1 MKKIL
6 ALFVAIV
13 LTFSFASCSNTQQE
27 QNASNATENSAVADK
42 QVTYPVTITDQAGR
56 KVVIEKEPETI
67 VSGYYIATSILISLG
82 QEDKLVG
89 IEAKADKR
97 NIYALSAKEIVS
109 LPSVGT
115 AKQFDLEQCASLNPD
130 VVILP
135 LKLKDVVESLEK
147 LGITAIVVNPESTEL
162 MQETVEILST
172 ALNCT
177 EVGNEIIEYS
187 NNSIQTLNDK
197 LKDADAPT
205 VYFAGNSSYLSTA
218 GAKMYQNSLI
228 ENAKAVNVAK
238 EIEDTYWAEVSYEQL
253 ISWNPEYIIVASD
266 AEYTVDDILNDKNLS
281 SLDAVKN
288 KNVYKIPSEFES
300 WDSPVP
306 SNFLG
311 SIFIA
316 SKIHKNAIDKDYLA
330 KETKDFY
337 SKFYG
342 LEADTSLLD

>member
-1 MKKIL
+1 MKKL
-6 ALFVAIV
+6 VAVLLAIV
-13 LTFSFASCSNTQQE
+13 LTFSFAGCSSTQQE
-27 QNASNATENSAVADK
+27 QNSNNETITSSVADT
-42 QVTYPVTITDQAGR
+42 QVTYPVTVTDQAGR
-56 KVVIEKEPETI
+56 EVVIEKEPETI

-82 QEDKLVG
+82 QKDKLVG
-89 IEAKADKR
+89 IEAKADTR
-97 NIYALSAKEIVS
+97 NIYKLSANEIIS

-115 AKQFDLEQCASLNPD
+115 AKQFDLEQCAALNPD
-130 VVILP
+130 LVVLP
-135 LKLKDVVESLEK
+135 LKLKDVVESLEQ

-172 ALNCT
+172 ALNCKKL
-177 EVGNEIIEYS
+177 GNEIFEYA
-187 NNSIQTLNDK
+187 NNAVQDLNDN
-197 LKDADAPT
+197 LKDADTPT

-238 EIEDTYWAEVSYEQL
+238 DIEDTYWAEVSYEQL
-253 ISWNPEYIIVASD
+253 ISWNPEYIIIASD
-266 AEYTVDDILNDKNLS
+266 AEYTVDDILNDENLS

-316 SKIHKNAIDKDYLA
+316 SKIHKNALDQDYLA
-330 KETKDFY
+330 KATYDFY
-337 SKFYG
+337 YKFYG
-342 LEADTSLLD
+342 FEADTSNL

>member
-6 ALFVAIV
+6 ALLVAVI
-13 LTFSFASCSNTQQE
+13 LAFSFAGCANTQQNE
-27 QNASNATENSAVADK
+27 NANNETATSSAADNE
-42 QVTYPVTITDQAGR
+42 VTYPVTITDQAGR
-56 KVVIEKEPETI
+56 EVVIEKEPQTI

-89 IEAKADKR
+89 VEAKADTR
-97 NIYALSAKEIVS
+97 NIYSLSAKEIIS

-135 LKLKDVVESLEK
+135 LKLQNVVESLEE

-172 ALNCT
+172 ALNCK
-177 EVGNEIIEYS
+177 ELGSEIIEYA
-187 NNSIQTLNDK
+187 NNSIKTLNDK
-197 LKDADAPT
+197 LKDETAPT

-238 EIEDTYWAEVSYEQL
+238 EIDDTYWAEVSYEQL

-288 KNVYKIPSEFES
+288 KNVYKIPGAFES

-311 SIFIA
+311 SIYIA
-316 SKIHKNAIDKDYLA
+316 SKIHNNVLDENYLE
-330 KETKDFY
+330 KETYDFY
-337 SKFYG
+337 YKFYG
-342 LEADTSLLD
+342 FEADTTLLD

>member
-1 MKKIL
+1 MKKLL
-6 ALFVAIV
+6 ALFAAIV
-13 LTFSFASCSNTQQE
+13 LTFSFAGCSNTQQE
-27 QNASNATENSAVADK
+27 QNTNNDTTTSAVADQ
-42 QVTYPVTITDQAGR
+42 QVAYPVTITDQADR
-56 KVVIEKEPETI
+56 EVVIEKEPETI

-82 QEDKLVG
+82 QEDNLVG
-89 IEAKADKR
+89 IEAKADTR
-97 NIYALSAKEIVS
+97 NIYALSAKEIIS

-115 AKQFDLEQCASLNPD
+115 AKQFDLEQCAALNPD

-135 LKLKDVVESLEK
+135 LKLKDVVESLEQ

-172 ALNCT
+172 ALTCK
-177 EVGNEIIEYS
+177 ELGNEIIGYA

-238 EIEDTYWAEVSYEQL
+238 EIEDIYWAEISYEQL

-266 AEYTVDDILNDKNLS
+266 AEYTVDDILNDSNLS

-311 SIFIA
+311 SIFVA
-316 SKIHKNAIDKDYLA
+316 SKIHKNALDEDYLA

-342 LEADTSLLD
+342 FEADTTLLD

>member
-1 MKKIL
+1 MKKLL
-6 ALFVAIV
+6 ALLLAII
-13 LTFSFASCSNTQQE
+13 LTFSFAGCSNIQKE
-27 QNASNATENSAVADK
+27 QTTDNDSTTSAALDE

-56 KVVIEKEPETI
+56 QVVIEKEPKTI

-82 QEDKLVG
+82 QKDKLVG
-89 IEAKADKR
+89 IEAKANTR
-97 NIYALSAKEIVS
+97 NIYSLSAKEVLS

-115 AKQFDLEQCASLNPD
+115 AKQFDLEQCAALNPD

-135 LKLKDVVESLEK
+135 LKLKNVVESLEQ
-147 LGITAIVVNPESTEL
+147 LGITTIVVNPESTEL
-162 MQETVEILST
+162 MQETVKILST

-177 EVGNEIIEYS
+177 ATGNEILEYS
-187 NNSIQTLNDK
+187 NNAIKDLNDK
-197 LKDADAPT
+197 LTDADTPT

-238 EIEDTYWAEVSYEQL
+238 DIDDTYWAEVSYEQL
-253 ISWNPEYIIVASD
+253 ISWNPEYIIIASD
-266 AEYTVDDILNDKNLS
+266 AEYSVDDILNDKNLS
-281 SLDAVKN
+281 SIDAVKN

-316 SKIHKNAIDKDYLA
+316 SKIHNNAVEKDYLA
-330 KETKDFY
+330 KATYDFY
-337 SKFYG
+337 YKFYG
-342 LEADTSLLD
+342 FKADTSSLN

>member
-1 MKKIL
+1 MKKII
-6 ALFVAIV
+6 ALLVAIV
-13 LTFSFASCSNTQQE
+13 LTFGFAGCTNTQQE
-27 QNASNATENSAVADK
+27 QNTNNGTTASSASEQ
-42 QVTYPVTITDQAGR
+42 QVTYPVTVTDQAGR
-56 KVVIEKEPETI
+56 EVVIEKEPETI

-82 QEDKLVG
+82 QKDKLVG
-89 IEAKADKR
+89 IEAKADTR
-97 NIYALSAKEIVS
+97 NIYSLSAKEIIS

-135 LKLKDVVESLEK
+135 LKLKDVVESLEQ

-172 ALNCT
+172 ALNCK
-177 EVGNEIIEYS
+177 ELGNEIIEYA

-228 ENAKAVNVAK
+228 ENAKAVNVAN

-266 AEYTVDDILNDKNLS
+266 AEYTVDDILNDTNLS

-316 SKIHKNAIDKDYLA
+316 SKIHKNALDEDYLA

-342 LEADTSLLD
+342 FEADTTLLD

>member
-1 MKKIL
+1 MKKLL
-6 ALFVAIV
+6 ALLVAIV
-13 LTFSFASCSNTQQE
+13 LAFSFVGCANTQKDE
-27 QNASNATENSAVADK
+27 SASNDTATSSVADNE
-42 QVTYPVTITDQAGR
+42 VTYPITITDQAGR
-56 KVVIEKEPETI
+56 DVVIEKEPQTI

-89 IEAKADKR
+89 IEAKADTR
-97 NIYALSAKEIVS
+97 NIYSLSAKEIIS

-135 LKLKDVVESLEK
+135 LKLQNVVESLEQ

-162 MQETVEILST
+162 MQETVKILST

-177 EVGNEIIEYS
+177 ETGNEIIEYA
-187 NNSIQTLNDK
+187 NNSIKTLNDK
-197 LKDADAPT
+197 LKDETAPT

-238 EIEDTYWAEVSYEQL
+238 EIDDTYWAEVSYEQL

-288 KNVYKIPSEFES
+288 KNVYKIPDAFES

-311 SIFIA
+311 SIYIA
-316 SKIHKNAIDKDYLA
+316 SKIHKNVLDEDYLA

-342 LEADTSLLD
+342 FEADTTLLD

>member
-1 MKKIL
+1 MKKLL
-6 ALFVAIV
+6 ALLVAIV
-13 LTFSFASCSNTQQE
+13 LAFSFVGCANTQKDE
-27 QNASNATENSAVADK
+27 SASNDTATSSVADNE
-42 QVTYPVTITDQAGR
+42 VTYPITITDQAGR
-56 KVVIEKEPETI
+56 EVVIEKEPQTI

-89 IEAKADKR
+89 IEAKADTR
-97 NIYALSAKEIVS
+97 NIYSLSAKEIIS

-135 LKLKDVVESLEK
+135 LKLQNVVESLEQ

-162 MQETVEILST
+162 MQETVKILST

-177 EVGNEIIEYS
+177 ETGNEIIEYA
-187 NNSIQTLNDK
+187 NNSIKTLNDK
-197 LKDADAPT
+197 LKDETAPT

-238 EIEDTYWAEVSYEQL
+238 EIDDTYWAEVSYEQL

-288 KNVYKIPSEFES
+288 KNVYKIPDAFES

-311 SIFIA
+311 SIYIA
-316 SKIHKNAIDKDYLA
+316 SKIHKNVLDEDYLA

-342 LEADTSLLD
+342 FEADTTLLN

>member
-1 MKKIL
+1 MKKL
-6 ALFVAIV
+6 VAVLLAIV
-13 LTFSFASCSNTQQE
+13 LTFSFAGCSNIQNE
-27 QNASNATENSAVADK
+27 QTTNNDTATSSVEDT
-42 QVTYPVTITDQAGR
+42 QVTYPVTVTDQAGR
-56 KVVIEKEPETI
+56 EVVIEKEPKTI

-82 QEDKLVG
+82 QKDKFVG
-89 IEAKADKR
+89 IEAKADTR
-97 NIYALSAKEIVS
+97 NIYKLSANEIIS

-115 AKQFDLEQCASLNPD
+115 AKQFDLEQCAALNPD
-130 VVILP
+130 LVVLP
-135 LKLKDVVESLEK
+135 LKLKDVVESLEQ

-172 ALNCT
+172 ALNCK
-177 EVGNEIIEYS
+177 ELGNEIIEYA
-187 NNSIQTLNDK
+187 NNAVQDLNDK
-197 LKDADAPT
+197 LKDADTPT

-238 EIEDTYWAEVSYEQL
+238 DIEDTYWAEVSYEQL
-253 ISWNPEYIIVASD
+253 ISWNPEYIIIASD
-266 AEYTVDDILNDKNLS
+266 AEYTIDDILNDENLS

-316 SKIHKNAIDKDYLA
+316 SKIHKNALDEDYLA
-330 KETKDFY
+330 KATYDFY
-337 SKFYG
+337 YKFYG
-342 LEADTSLLD
+342 FEADTSNL